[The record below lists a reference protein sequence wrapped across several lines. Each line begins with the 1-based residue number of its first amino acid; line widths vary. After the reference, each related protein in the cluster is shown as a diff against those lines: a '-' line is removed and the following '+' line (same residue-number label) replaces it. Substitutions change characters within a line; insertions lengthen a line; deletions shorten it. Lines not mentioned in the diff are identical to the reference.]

1 MREGLRNE
9 LALASRTML
18 FRVCYISGDI
28 FLDSLCP
35 FRIIEGSNRFLE
47 SKGVRADA
55 GYHDGLRIPSQ
66 RIFENASELT
76 VPIRYMSSHFLFVF
90 HQSID
95 AVSK

>member
-1 MREGLRNE
+1 MRECLRNE
-9 LALASRTML
+9 LALTSRTML

-47 SKGVRADA
+47 SKGMRADA